1 MSSTTLLIDGD
12 TLAFIAS
19 SACQMTLEEDGFYS
33 HFGFQAEGEKIVDNQ
48 IHKLKEQLG
57 AEDIK
62 VYLSCPAEENWRL
75 KVDPNYKSNRKSSIR
90 PILLSP
96 LKQYLRQKY
105 GAEHMAYLEADDT
118 LGVVATHP
126 DLVPGEK
133 IIVGR
138 DKDFATIPGLHYQLK
153 DDDEDGNPIVRTV
166 TPMEAMKSHFVQT
179 LSGDAVDGYPGC
191 PGVGKTTAERIVEN
205 PEKLVAKKGVITR
218 GKNKGQETVKWYSA
232 GPSTIWEAI
241 VSRYQKAGLGEED
254 ALRTG
259 RLAKILLADD
269 YDIETST
276 VYLWEPNRAE

>member
-1 MSSTTLLIDGD
+1 VTTLLIDGD

-19 SACQMTLEEDGFYS
+19 AACQMTLDEDGFYS
-33 HFGFQAEGEKIVDNQ
+33 NFAFQAEGEKIVDNK

-57 AEDIK
+57 ADQMK
-62 VYLSCPAEENWRL
+62 VYLSCPAGENWRL
-75 KVDPNYKSNRKSSIR
+75 KIDPQYKANRKNSVR
-90 PILLSP
+90 PMILSP

-126 DLVPGEK
+126 DLVPGKK
-133 IIVGR
+133 IVVGK
-138 DKDFATIPGLHYQLK
+138 DKDFATIPGLHYQLG
-153 DDDEDGNPIVRTV
+153 DDDGGTNPIVREIS
-166 TPMEAMKSHFVQT
+166 PLEAMRAHFVQT

-191 PGVGKTTAERIVEN
+191 PGIGKKTAERIVDS
-205 PEKLVAKKGVITR
+205 PDKLVARKGVITR
-218 GKNKGQETVKWYSA
+218 GKNKGQEVLKWFSA
-232 GPSTIWEAI
+232 GPSTTWEAI
-241 VSRYQKAGLGEED
+241 VSRYEKAGLTEED

-269 YDIETST
+269 YDIDSST